1 MAGVPVKHIVDGRE
15 TTVAE
20 MADELGVSVQQLYNQ
35 MHHKRCGL
43 QVAVN
48 MIRENMVLNG
58 QGYNA
63 HRFMVDGKWMT
74 VRQAAEM
81 LGVSMYSIKD
91 WRYTHK
97 DAQGRPATLAEA
109 VAAYREGRVVHGTS
123 KPVQHRVGNKTMTTF
138 EAAEKLGVSVNAVR
152 LHMYKHKASLAATIR
167 YYEKRK
173 LKKAEKDIL
182 AILMEG
188 MT

>member
-1 MAGVPVKHIVDGRE
+1 MAGVPVKHIVDGRY

-20 MADELGVSVQQLYNQ
+20 MADELGVSAQQLYNQ

-48 MIRENMVLNG
+48 MIRENMALNG
-58 QGYNA
+58 QASGQR
-63 HRFMVDGKWMT
+63 HMVDGKWMT

-81 LGVSMYSIKD
+81 LSVTTDSLKDYMYG
-91 WRYTHK
+91 HK
-97 DAQGRPATLAEA
+97 CRLAEV
-109 VAAYREGRVVHGTS
+109 VAAYREGRVIHGGS
-123 KPVQHRVGNKTMTTF
+123 RAVQHRVGHKTMTVA

-152 LHMYKHKASLAATIR
+152 LHMYKHKCSLAATIR
-167 YYEKRK
+167 HYEQRKR
-173 LKKAEKDIL
+173 KKAEKDIL

-188 MT
+188 KR

>member
-1 MAGVPVKHIVDGRE
+1 MAGVAKQHYVDGRW

-20 MADELGVSVQQLYNQ
+20 MSEELGLKPQQLYNL
-35 MHHKRCGL
+35 MHHNRCGL
-43 QVAVN
+43 QTVVR
-48 MIRENMVLNG
+48 MVRENLVLHD
-58 QGYNA
+58 QGRA
-63 HRFMVDGKWMT
+63 ARHMVDGKWMT

-81 LGVSMYSIKD
+81 LGVSVTALKDWMYS
-91 WRYTHK
+91 HK
-97 DAQGRPATLAEA
+97 QTDGQPAMLADAVR
-109 VAAYREGRVVHGTS
+109 AYREKRVTHGGS
-123 KPVQHRVGNKTMTTF
+123 QAAAHRVGKQTMTAR

-152 LHMYKHKASLAATIR
+152 LHMYKHKTSLAATIR

-188 MT
+188 RS